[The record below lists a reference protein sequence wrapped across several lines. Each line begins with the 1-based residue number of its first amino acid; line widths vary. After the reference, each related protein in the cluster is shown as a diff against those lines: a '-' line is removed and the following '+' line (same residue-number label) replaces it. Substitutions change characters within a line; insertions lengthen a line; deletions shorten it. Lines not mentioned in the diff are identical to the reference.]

1 MPYGFGNPDTGAQKQ
16 TGNHKMEIYIEFF
29 KDAAYE
35 EPFFIGDRKFV
46 YCWGKRSSGKIDNA
60 VYSFAG
66 DVTFSYEYFQSLLGK

>member
-1 MPYGFGNPDTGAQKQ
+1 
-16 TGNHKMEIYIEFF
+16 MEIYIEFF

-35 EPFFIGDRKFV
+35 EPFFINDRKFV
-46 YCWGKRSSGKIDNA
+46 YCWGKRSDGRIDNA

>member
-1 MPYGFGNPDTGAQKQ
+1 MAYGFGNPNKGAQKQ
-16 TGNHKMEIYIEFF
+16 TGNQYMEIYIEFF

-35 EPFFIGDRKFV
+35 EPFFISGRKFV
-46 YCWGKRSSGKIDNA
+46 YCWGKRADGRIDNA

>member
-1 MPYGFGNPDTGAQKQ
+1 MAYGSVNPNKGAQKQ
-16 TGNHKMEIYIEFF
+16 TGNHNMEIYIEFY

-35 EPFFIGDRKFV
+35 EPFFISGRKFV
-46 YCWGKRSSGKIDNA
+46 YCWGKRADGRIDNA